1 MTERTDEML
10 WEKIKKRVIDSNTEG
25 TSAGKWS
32 ARKAQLSVRLY
43 KKAGGRYK
51 GEKSSSNS
59 LVKWGQQKWR
69 TKSGKKSSITGE
81 RYLPSEAIRHLS
93 KKEYSRTTAAKRRSM
108 RRGQQYSK
116 QPRDIASKTKRY
128 RR

>member
-43 KKAGGRYK
+43 KKAGGRYR

-69 TKSGKKSSITGE
+69 TKSGKKSSIHAKRTTIFQAASGY
-81 RYLPSEAIRHLS
+81 RFKNKTIQTLSFSKLFIVS
-93 KKEYSRTTAAKRRSM
+93 KKKCP
-108 RRGQQYSK
+108 K
-116 QPRDIASKTKRY
+116 N
-128 RR
+128 